1 MTALQIIFLFVAA
14 ITLAS
19 AVLVVSV
26 RRIMHAALWL
36 IVALAGVA
44 ILFALLDAGFF
55 AVVQVLVYIGAIA
68 ILVIFALM
76 MTRKAMEDVGPQ
88 VNRGWWLA
96 ALVSVAVFA
105 GLAVVVVSWPGI
117 QAAAG
122 SGPDGSMILN
132 FGLDLVDPNKFVM
145 PFEVASVL
153 LLGALIGAI
162 YASVE
167 HKGGKA

>member
-19 AVLVVSV
+19 AVLVVVLPFVLSSV
-26 RRIMHAALWL
+26 GTAWVRITNL
-36 IVALAGVA
+36 A

-96 ALVSVAVFA
+96 ALASVAVFA

-117 QAAAG
+117 RAAAG
-122 SGPDGSMILN
+122 AGPDGSMILN